1 MYETY
6 NNTIAVPVRQLIDS
20 GIISKPN
27 YDKLVRAK
35 KVKVLQRGCLGTPAL
50 ADFSSFPE
58 RFRRVMETVFGDPKA
73 ERSTNALAE
82 FLGQDTKAIE
92 FYSSYEVDDNRYL
105 PAETIKEYYANA
117 CVLNAVH

>member
-6 NNTIAVPVRQLIDS
+6 NNTIAVPVRKIIDA
-20 GIISKPN
+20 GIITEDN
-27 YDKLVRAK
+27 YKKLVSRK

-73 ERSTNALAE
+73 KKSTNALDE
-82 FLGQDTKAIE
+82 FLG
-92 FYSSYEVDDNRYL
+92 
-105 PAETIKEYYANA
+105 
-117 CVLNAVH
+117 